1 VEPIITA
8 GAYCDSGPVCTL
20 AVDSDHL
27 DCLRVMRCLDIVG
40 PCAAVVD
47 NRQRGRVVELQPLDG
62 EREDESSVKVPST
75 RSPEMES

>member
-1 VEPIITA
+1 
-8 GAYCDSGPVCTL
+8 
-20 AVDSDHL
+20 
-27 DCLRVMRCLDIVG
+27 MRCLDIVG